1 LAANGTRIA
10 TSSSGFSGEQNSRP
24 IGATQHTC
32 QMILMSLKTIG
43 RPARTSEI
51 RRAVVSVSPK
61 CAVPLYGCLGELLT
75 AGRLKRIT
83 TERDALIT
91 VKESAT

>member
-1 LAANGTRIA
+1 
-10 TSSSGFSGEQNSRP
+10 
-24 IGATQHTC
+24 
-32 QMILMSLKTIG
+32 MILLFLETIG

-51 RRAVVSVSPK
+51 RRAVVSVSPE

-91 VKESAT
+91 RGEKK